1 MNSIVEREMVAEID
15 RPSLLSW
22 GAVLAG
28 LVLVVASS
36 WLMFLLG
43 SAIGVSIADVTDMEA
58 VGDGLSIWA
67 IVWLLLTSLIAFF
80 LGGLLTARLTGKHD
94 HTVGMLHGITLW
106 SVATVLAIF
115 LGYVGVSG
123 LIQTGQSL
131 VKGAVSAGS
140 SVGSAL
146 VAGAGAAGEAGETLA
161 NSSLMT
167 DVQAQLKR
175 KASEILSKSGATA
188 GAADV
193 SQQDVSQAIGEVDSE
208 TMKTVA
214 TRLLSGDTEGAKQAF
229 TGNTNL
235 SAEQLESLVTGISSD
250 LQQRIQQ
257 AQGQTGAD
265 NSTLLTDLQTELT
278 QKANDIL
285 GEAVQAS
292 GATNSPEVNQEDI
305 TQAIEQMNADTLKTV
320 GMNLLR
326 GDTEGAKNA
335 LAVDTSLSEEQI
347 NAIVDGISEEV
358 QQKVDAIKAEFNK
371 QMETV
376 SSYTQAV
383 LWTVFISAA
392 LGLLVSILGGWL
404 GADTVKRLFLVAR
417 ETTVS

>member
-22 GAVLAG
+22 GAVIAG

-43 SAIGVSIADVTDMEA
+43 SAIGVSVADVTDMEA
-58 VGDGLSIWA
+58 VGNGLSIWA

-140 SVGSAL
+140 SVCSAL

-175 KASEILSKSGATA
+175 KASEILSKSGAAA
-188 GAADV
+188 GADV
-193 SQQDVSQAIGEVDSE
+193 SQQEVSQAIGEVDSD

-229 TGNTNL
+229 ASNTNL
-235 SAEQLESLVTGISSD
+235 SEDQLESLVTGISSD

-257 AQGQTGAD
+257 TQGQTGAD
-265 NSTLLTDLQTELT
+265 NSALLTDLQTELT
-278 QKANDIL
+278 QKAKDML
-285 GEAVQAS
+285 GKAVQAS

-305 TQAIEQMNADTLKTV
+305 TQAIEQLNAETLQAV

-335 LAVDTSLSEEQI
+335 LAVNTSLSEEQI

-417 ETTVS
+417 QTTVS